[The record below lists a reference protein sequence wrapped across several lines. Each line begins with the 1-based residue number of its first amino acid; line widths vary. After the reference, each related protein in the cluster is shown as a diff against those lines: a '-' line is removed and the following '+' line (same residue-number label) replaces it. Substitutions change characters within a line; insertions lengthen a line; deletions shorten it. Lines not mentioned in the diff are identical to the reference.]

1 MNFARVYLV
10 STAVFGTTKKG
21 DLAACNLNHEM
32 CFPLVFYPQ
41 NLKQN
46 KAN

>member
-10 STAVFGTTKKG
+10 SIAVFGTSKKG
-21 DLAACNLNHEM
+21 DLTACNLNCEI
-32 CFPLVFYPQ
+32 CFLLVFYPQ